1 MMQGIWKSCKTVD
14 PKFNRSYNT
23 NIMKRREVIQLQV
36 KRPKRRAIE
45 LFADTRFFEKKE
57 LSKKV
62 YNRKQFGKPTLD
74 E

>member
-1 MMQGIWKSCKTVD
+1 
-14 PKFNRSYNT
+14 
-23 NIMKRREVIQLQV
+23 MKRREVIQLQV